1 MAHQQADFRLVN
13 GLKQIVQ
20 GEYTPSVLTDKFYFA
35 TTDWLH
41 EVFQQTSLMA
51 FQRWFWDVL

>member
-35 TTDWLH
+35 TTD
-41 EVFQQTSLMA
+41 
-51 FQRWFWDVL
+51 